1 MQNKG
6 GECLRYVDR
15 RNTNCSKWDDLKG
28 TFGREGLQAMWVADM
43 DFQVPECVRKA
54 LGAYVEQGVFGYYK
68 TPESYYEAFMQWEQ
82 EVHNYTVQREW
93 IRVTPGV
100 VPAVNWFLHIMT
112 RPGDAVLVL
121 TPVYY
126 PFLNAVKDNDRKL
139 VCCDLKAENGVYSID
154 FDLLEQTLWEQPIK
168 AVILSSPHNPVGRV
182 WKREELETLLALFRK
197 YGVFVIS
204 DEIHQDIVYDG
215 HTHIPTASIGGY
227 DDMVVTLTAASKTF
241 NLAGLQNSLIVI
253 PDAEIRRRFDDFVK
267 HIHIAP
273 SNPMGYIAVEAAYRG
288 GADWARATRELFL
301 ENYQLLKDVLHRR
314 APKAVISP
322 LEGTYLMWVDLA
334 AYVKPENI
342 KSFMEETCG
351 LAVDYGEWFGGERY
365 RTFVRLNLA
374 TSRELVQ
381 QAADRLAAALEQC

>member
-1 MQNKG
+1 MQKNS
-6 GECLRYVDR
+6 GEILTYVDR
-15 RNTNCSKWDDLKG
+15 RNTNCSKWDDLRS
-28 TFGREGLQAMWVADM
+28 TFGREDLQAMWVADM
-43 DFQVPECVRKA
+43 DFQVPKCVRDA
-54 LGAYVEQGVFGYYK
+54 LRDYVEQGVFGYYK
-68 TPESYYEAFMQWEQ
+68 APESYFEAFIQWEQ

-93 IRVTPGV
+93 IRVSPGV
-100 VPAVNWFLHIMT
+100 VPAINWFLQVLT
-112 RPGDAVLVL
+112 KPSDSVLVL

-154 FDLLEQTLWEQPIK
+154 FDRLEQTLRERPVK
-168 AVILSSPHNPVGRV
+168 VAILSSPHNPVGRV
-182 WKREELETLLALFRK
+182 WTRNELETLLKLFRE

-215 HTHIPTASIGGY
+215 YTHIPTASIGGY

-241 NLAGLQNSLIVI
+241 NLAGLQNSLLVI
-253 PDAEIRRRFDDFVK
+253 PDAGVRERFDRFLQT
-267 HIHIAP
+267 IRIAP

-288 GADWARATRELFL
+288 GADWAKATRELFL
-301 ENYQLLKDVLHRR
+301 DNYHLLRDALEKS

-351 LAVDYGEWFGGERY
+351 LAVDYGEWFGGEGY

-381 QAADRLAAALEQC
+381 QAADSLTAALKTL